1 MVEEVRRGIRGMQAM
16 VERVHGISVKGEEML
31 ERLPWELCSLRM
43 PLFLD
48 IQI

>member
-1 MVEEVRRGIRGMQAM
+1 MQAL
-16 VERVHGISVKGEEML
+16 VERVHGISVRGEDML
-31 ERLPWELCSLRM
+31 ERLPWELCSLKI